1 MPFDKESGQFL
12 TDSEW
17 RIKLKEEK
25 RRKNREAWAKRED
38 KRVAVKAISAPL
50 TSEANKER
58 VQEFKRMLL
67 HAPIGESV
75 IRKVIDIARNDE
87 HPGQMVAIKI
97 CMDRLLPV
105 SLFEDK
111 KEGGRAS
118 IEIKISGIGEEKT
131 VGEVI
136 DNE

>member
-1 MPFDKESGQFL
+1 MNYDPDAE
-12 TDSEW
+12 
-17 RIKLKEEK
+17 RRRKLKEEK
-25 RRKNREAWAKRED
+25 RQKNREAWAKREE
-38 KRVAVKAISAPL
+38 KRVASMAISAPL
-50 TSEANKER
+50 TSEANKSR

-67 HAPIGESV
+67 HAPVGESV

-87 HPGQMVAIKI
+87 HPGQMAAIKI

-105 SLFEDK
+105 SLFEEK
-111 KEGGRAS
+111 KDGARTS

-136 DNE
+136 DNED

>member
-1 MPFDKESGQFL
+1 MSYYDDPEL
-12 TDSEW
+12 
-17 RIKLKEEK
+17 RRKLKEEK
-25 RRKNREAWAKRED
+25 RQKNREAWAKRED
-38 KRVAVKAISAPL
+38 KRVAKMAISAPL

-67 HAPIGESV
+67 HAPIGASV
-75 IRKVIDIARNDE
+75 IRKVLDIARNDE
-87 HPGQMVAIKI
+87 HPGQMAAIKI

-111 KEGGRAS
+111 REGGQRAS

-136 DNE
+136 ENE

>member
-1 MPFDKESGQFL
+1 MTYDPDAE
-12 TDSEW
+12 
-17 RIKLKEEK
+17 RRRKLKEEK
-25 RRKNREAWAKRED
+25 RQKNREAWATRNEKRM
-38 KRVAVKAISAPL
+38 ASMAISAPL
-50 TSEANKER
+50 TSEANKSR

-87 HPGQMVAIKI
+87 HPGQMAAIKI

-105 SLFEDK
+105 SLFEEK
-111 KEGGRAS
+111 KDGARTA

-136 DNE
+136 DHED